1 VKSVHIL
8 LVDPIAFLGGSKI
21 ATNRI
26 LRLLD
31 QDSTRVTIVTKD
43 PSSWPG
49 SHFRK
54 SPLFEASFLVGREQG
69 VQYFLRHLLIVF
81 SLIWARLKFGR
92 IDVAVGA
99 SGPGTDLSLYLAR
112 KLLGYDIVQLIHG
125 PVACSRT
132 IGWALLCA
140 TSVFYL
146 QSTRSSLVGALKTVQ
161 PDSKISDF
169 LTDRKFKP
177 FSNGIP
183 PDQWPGKC
191 SSTTPKIFWAASL
204 LKWKG
209 LETLLEALKAL
220 PTETRPESH
229 ICYIRPRSINLE
241 TGPNPIDIEKVHWH
255 ENPLHLDQIRSECN
269 IFISTSR
276 KEPFGLSILE
286 SMAAGLA
293 IVIPRDGAYWDQR
306 LHDKIDCLKYRAN
319 DPIDLALK
327 IQYLQQNPEI
337 VRRLGGKSK
346 RIAQKYRTETVYAEI
361 AHCLTSPKRYAS
373 YSSLKSCQDFDH
385 AQV

>member
-1 VKSVHIL
+1 MKSVHIL

-31 QDSTRVTIVTKD
+31 QGSTRVTIVTKD

-54 SPLFEASFLVGREQG
+54 SPLFEANFLVGREQG
-69 VQYFLRHLLIVF
+69 IRYFLRHLLIVF
-81 SLIWARLKFGR
+81 SLTWARLKFGR

-112 KLLGYDIVQLIHG
+112 RLLGYDIVQLIHG
-125 PVACSRT
+125 RVAFSRT

-140 TSVFYL
+140 TTVFYL
-146 QSTRSSLVGALKTVQ
+146 PSTRDSLVNALKSIQ
-161 PDSKISDF
+161 PDSKISD
-169 LTDRKFKP
+169 LLADTKFKP

-191 SSTTPKIFWAASL
+191 LSTTPKIFWAASL

-209 LETLLEALKAL
+209 LEMLLETLKIL

-229 ICYIRPRSINLE
+229 ICYIRPRSTNLE
-241 TGPNPIDIEKVHWH
+241 MGPNPIDIEKVHWH
-255 ENPLHLDQIRSECN
+255 ENPLHLDQIRSECS
-269 IFISTSR
+269 IFISTSQN
-276 KEPFGLSILE
+276 EPFGLSILE

-293 IVIPRDGAYWDQR
+293 ILIPRDGAYWDQF
-306 LHDKIDCLKYRAN
+306 LHDKINCLKYRAN
-319 DPIDLALK
+319 DPVDLALK
-327 IQYLQQNPEI
+327 IQFLQQNPEI
-337 VRRLGGKSK
+337 IRDLGSQSK
-346 RIAQKYRTETVYAEI
+346 VIAQQYRTETVYSDIPGPHSA
-361 AHCLTSPKRYAS
+361 
-373 YSSLKSCQDFDH
+373 
-385 AQV
+385 

>member
-8 LVDPIAFLGGSKI
+8 IVDPIAFLGGSKI
-21 ATNRI
+21 ATSRI

-31 QDSTRVTIVTKD
+31 QGSTRVTIVTKD
-43 PSSWPG
+43 PSSWHG

-54 SPLFEASFLVGREQG
+54 SPLFEANFLAGKEQG
-69 VQYFLRHLLIVF
+69 IGYFLRHFLIVF
-81 SLIWARLKFGR
+81 SLIRARIKFGR

-146 QSTRSSLVGALKTVQ
+146 QSTRCSLVSALKTFQ

-169 LTDRKFKP
+169 LTDRNFRP
-177 FSNGIP
+177 FSNGIS

-209 LETLLEALKAL
+209 LETLLETLKVIPA
-220 PTETRPESH
+220 ETRPESH
-229 ICYIRPRSINLE
+229 ICYIRPRSTNLE
-241 TGPNPIDIEKVHWH
+241 IGPNPIDIEKVHWH
-255 ENPLHLDQIRSECN
+255 ENPSHLNQIRSECN

-276 KEPFGLSILE
+276 SEPFGLSILE

-293 IVIPRDGAYWDQR
+293 IVIPRDGAYWDQC
-306 LHDKIDCLKYRAN
+306 LLDKVNCLKYRAD
-319 DPIDLALK
+319 DPVDLALK
-327 IQYLQQNPEI
+327 ILYLQQNPEI
-337 VRRLGGKSK
+337 IDKLGRKSK
-346 RIAQKYRTETVYAEI
+346 QIAQQYHTETVYQDI
-361 AHCLTSPKRYAS
+361 AHCLTSPKRGAS
-373 YSSLKSCQDFDH
+373 YSRFKSYQDFDH